1 MANVLP
7 YRPATSD
14 IPTAPG
20 VYRFLGDDDR
30 VLYVG
35 KAKNLRA
42 RLSNYFAPLE
52 RLHERTR
59 HMVTTATRVEW
70 TVVRTET
77 EALQLE
83 YTWIQEFSPP
93 FNVKFKD
100 DKSYPFMAVTLGDEP
115 PALMSMADAARLSF
129 PVVDLTEDQARDVGF
144 GRALEL
150 AVPSD
155 PTGLIAPS
163 GELLALYRPTEAGS
177 RPVAV
182 LV

>member
-1 MANVLP
+1 MTHSRSYALHH
-7 YRPATSD
+7 
-14 IPTAPG
+14 
-20 VYRFLGDDDR
+20 
-30 VLYVG
+30 
-35 KAKNLRA
+35 A
-42 RLSNYFAPLE
+42 RQGGFTLVEL
-52 RLHERTR
+52 
-59 HMVTTATRVEW
+59 MVTVSIIAIIAAV
-70 TVVRTET
+70 
-77 EALQLE
+77 ALPSMG
-83 YTWIQEFSPP
+83 W
-93 FNVKFKD
+93 
-100 DKSYPFMAVTLGDEP
+100 
-115 PALMSMADAARLSF
+115 MADAARLSF